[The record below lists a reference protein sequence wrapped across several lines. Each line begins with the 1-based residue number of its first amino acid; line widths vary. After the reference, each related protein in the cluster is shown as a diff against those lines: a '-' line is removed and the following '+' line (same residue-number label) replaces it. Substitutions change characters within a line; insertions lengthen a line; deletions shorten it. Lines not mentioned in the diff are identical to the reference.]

1 MYNKYVNS
9 IYNSFFRTNII
20 PKGVAD
26 MFLSAGI
33 DRQRAFEFIVRSN
46 LENFREICSKV
57 NPENNPEIDDTL
69 RYVRRREKNRQAAKE
84 SLKQLK
90 RIQGMN
96 RIQGML
102 RRCQVKHATKLI
114 QI

>member
-1 MYNKYVNS
+1 
-9 IYNSFFRTNII
+9 
-20 PKGVAD
+20 

-69 RYVRRREKNRQAAKE
+69 KFVRRREKNRQCQSATGKIRKIR
-84 SLKQLK
+84 KQLN
-90 RIQGMN
+90 RVQGMN

-102 RRCQVKHATKLI
+102 KRCQVKHATKLI